1 MPTSWHGQTI
11 LITGAAGGVGQACAQ
26 LLAAEGAHLAL
37 VDRDGAALSGV
48 AAALGNQATVACW
61 ALDVT
66 DAAAVQAL
74 VAVAEARL
82 GPLAAVIHAAGILRT
97 GFVQATPPADFHAQ
111 MTTNYLGTVH
121 VCLAALPGMMARGRG
136 RLITLASINALRSF
150 PQFAA
155 YAASKAAV
163 LSFAQTLRDELALQ
177 KSDVRIALVCPPTI
191 RTSLVLNLPDPP
203 PIYRHFPWL
212 TPEQVARAIR
222 RALDGDQF
230 LVYVNWQS
238 WGIHWLT
245 RLAPRL
251 TDRLVRRWSQG

>member
-1 MPTSWHGQTI
+1 MATEHDPNKQSQPPRP
-11 LITGAAGGVGQACAQ
+11 AQA
-26 LLAAEGAHLAL
+26 
-37 VDRDGAALSGV
+37 DGL
-48 AAALGNQATVACW
+48 
-61 ALDVT
+61 
-66 DAAAVQAL
+66 
-74 VAVAEARL
+74 
-82 GPLAAVIHAAGILRT
+82 PP
-97 GFVQATPPADFHAQ
+97 ATPPEA
-111 MTTNYLGTVH
+111 
-121 VCLAALPGMMARGRG
+121 PGSCSVWHTRRV
-136 RLITLASINALRSF
+136 
-150 PQFAA
+150 
-155 YAASKAAV
+155 AV
-163 LSFAQTLRDELALQ
+163 S
-177 KSDVRIALVCPPTI
+177 TI